1 MHLLCQHCLL
11 LLSETVQSELIHF
24 VYLLTRNETVILF
37 NMNGKKSN
45 FFLKYVLL
53 KKNSI

>member
-11 LLSETVQSELIHF
+11 LLSETVQSKLIHF

-53 KKNSI
+53 KKISI